1 MTDLPEEPTV
11 FKISVRVEGDIG
23 TLEWE
28 GATTEEILA
37 ETISL
42 AADDALLG
50 HDLRRLDIAIPAPD
64 LMARRAAQRAG
75 FRLEGVRRHGLEVR
89 PQEYVDVYLYGRLAS
104 DIVYGAEGFSAV
116 MTSVLPK
123 TRALA
128 HVLFRRADGMFL
140 FCATSYKAEWELP
153 GGVVE
158 AHEPPRV
165 AAQREVAEE
174 LGIDLQPGKLLAVD
188 WLPPALGWDDAVEF
202 IFDGGTLTEQQQAQL
217 HPSDSEITALHW
229 VTAAEACDHLSP
241 GAARRLR
248 QLASPSSTTPL
259 YLEDGIAL

>member
-1 MTDLPEEPTV
+1 MTDSQEPNV
-11 FKISVRVEGDIG
+11 FKITVRAEGDIG

-28 GATTEEILA
+28 GATTEDILA

-89 PQEYVDVYLYGRLAS
+89 PHEYVDVYLYGRLVS

-123 TRALA
+123 TRVIA
-128 HVLFRRADGMFL
+128 HVLFRRQDGTFL
-140 FCATSYKAEWELP
+140 FCATSYKDDWELP

-158 AHEPPRV
+158 AHEPPRI

-174 LGIDLQPGKLLAVD
+174 LGINIHYLKLLAVD
-188 WLPPALGWDDAVEF
+188 WLPPTLGWDDAVEF
-202 IFDGGTLTEQQQAQL
+202 IFDGGILTDEQQAQL
-217 HPSDSEITALHW
+217 HPSDPEIASLHW
-229 VTAAEACDHLSP
+229 LTLDEACDRISA

-248 QLASPSSTTPL
+248 QLTFPSVAPL
-259 YLEDGIAL
+259 YFEDGVAL